1 METLFMN
8 FEEIMAFNSP
18 YNQHNVDSLIKKI
31 QSNCIV
37 PYIGAGMSVL
47 FDNVYPSW
55 SGFLNSTFEQYLK
68 DSEKEHY
75 DSLNYEEKA
84 QFLCSEMGRITFSDH
99 LKDTF
104 GEKHLDRAAIDFL
117 HKPIYILPV
126 IFENGLLI
134 TTNYDRVIE
143 KIYGLHEKIYTVA
156 HPGHYEALNRS
167 LRDGALLLCK
177 IHGDI
182 AEPETSIILSKEQYE
197 TAYTD
202 PNLIQALRQ
211 AYISKEMLFLGC
223 SMTKDRPID
232 LLCKISTAGMRNY
245 AIIPCKAEAV
255 RSRRLELES
264 DYYTQAIIYPDG
276 KHECLRILLEHIA
289 YKVNPLVFERAM
301 GRFSEKKLK
310 NARIELTKEW
320 FIDQNRVQ
328 IKNLG
333 DRYLP
338 DLNVELNI
346 KNVFDALG
354 RNESFY
360 RLLIEKTDKVL
371 IELKDL
377 QLNSLNENT
386 RKICDCI
393 KEFKVESVE
402 PLRIEDILNEVD
414 IILRVID
421 KEISDNYKKIYDK
434 SSGNNEAIQNFIYKL
449 KRVHNTLYE
458 YTTYLNS
465 SEISAVNNP
474 YILLH
479 GEGGIGKSHIIAD
492 TIMKRNSKGEKSL
505 LFLGQHFKENNNP
518 FIDILKML
526 ELEGSSEQLL
536 DELNQMAEENKSR
549 IIVFIDALNEGNG
562 KNIWKDYLAGMVEK
576 FKLFP
581 WLGLVV
587 SIRTEYIEFLFA
599 DNRSLD
605 NELVKVNHQGF
616 STLEYDAI
624 KKYFEFYN
632 IQFTDIPLAE
642 QEFRNPLFLRLLCE
656 GFRNKRIDLSKI
668 SFTDVYRNYLL
679 SINLRIS
686 EICEYSRHINMV
698 EKVINE
704 MVLYKHNAGIGN
716 NFIPLSS
723 AIEIIIDIERQ
734 YNIKKSLLD
743 ELLSNGVLTQNTNY
757 SKEECVYVTYEKL
770 DDYLYARLLAGEL
783 DDIGIDQ
790 FRTKYQ
796 KLREYGDILEAL
808 AIVLSENAKY
818 ELFDIF
824 EEEKRNPIII
834 SSFCNSLK
842 WRKPDTIS
850 QNTIDY
856 INKIVLRTKIGF
868 ETLFDVLVL
877 ISSKVGHSLNAERT
891 VEYILNFPMPD
902 RDARFILLFDDLYY
916 EEGSSINRLL
926 DWCLLKKTNENA
938 LEGTVRLAA
947 IMLAT
952 FLISPNN
959 NLRDK
964 TTKALVNLLS
974 GRIDILISVLEKYKN
989 VDDPY
994 LIERLYA
1001 VAFGCIV
1008 SEQKSDKIEA
1018 LAMYV
1023 YDTFFKNEYVY
1034 PNMLVRDY
1042 VKSIIEYAKYK
1053 VSSSKLST
1061 LDVQPPYKSE
1071 MPEVPSDDEIK
1082 KYKFD
1087 YNEPDFQDYYWSQNA
1102 ILSSMKV
1109 EYDRDGAP
1117 GGYGDFGRYTFQSY
1131 FSNWNGLNYNDLKNI
1146 AIKRIFEMGYDVEKH
1161 GQYDRRIDSA
1171 RYRNDSVERI
1181 GKKYQWIAL
1190 YELAAQVAD
1199 YYKMQIHT
1207 DCYGE
1212 KEEIY
1217 CKGSFEP
1224 NLRNIDPTALLI
1236 SANSDNQK
1244 KIHHRLFTFSSLP
1257 YNEWLSNFDDL
1268 PDFNEMANLTYQDK
1282 DYILLNGWYIWTEA
1296 KELGD
1301 KQYQNPQRD
1310 IWIQINCYIVK
1321 NETYDEIVNYLG
1333 DKDFIGRWLSEPNDN
1348 YHLYNRE
1355 YYWSDAYH
1363 FYKNPYYCGDDW
1375 TEIDEYGKGEGRNLE
1390 VLLPSSK
1397 YITERRGD
1405 SVNDGHSASWYKP
1418 CLDLFKSL
1426 DMRYGKENSVLYDA
1440 NGEII
1445 CFDSNEL
1452 LSEDIGF
1459 FINKEL
1465 FYKYLEE
1472 HNYKAFWTILAEKR
1486 IITGRYNEREK
1497 YRQPRIS
1504 GLFTTDKNNNLVGN
1518 IKLFED

>member
-1 METLFMN
+1 MN

-18 YNQHNVDSLIKKI
+18 YNQRNIDSLIEKI

-47 FDNVYPSW
+47 FDDVYPSW
-55 SGFLNSTFEQYLK
+55 GGFLNSTFDQYLTE
-68 DSEKEHY
+68 SEKEYY

-104 GEKHLDRAAIDFL
+104 GEKHLDRTAFDFI
-117 HKPIYILPV
+117 HKPVYILPV

-134 TTNYDRVIE
+134 TTNYDRVVE

-167 LRDGALLLCK
+167 LRDGSLLLCK

-182 AEPETSIILSKEQYE
+182 SEPETSIVLSKEQYE

-211 AYISKEMLFLGC
+211 AYTSKEMLFLGC

-255 RSRRLELES
+255 RSRRLELEG

-276 KHECLRILLEHIA
+276 KHECLRVLLEHIA
-289 YKVNPLVFERAM
+289 CTVNPQVYERAM
-301 GRFSEKKLK
+301 EKFSDKKSE
-310 NARIELTKEW
+310 NASLELTEEW
-320 FIDQNRVQ
+320 FVSQNRVQ

-377 QLNSLNENT
+377 QHDSLNENR
-386 RKICDCI
+386 RKIYDYI

-402 PLRIEDILNEVD
+402 PLRIQDILNEVD

-421 KEISDNYKKIYDK
+421 KEISDNYKKLHDK
-434 SSGNNEAIQNFIYKL
+434 SSKINDELQNVIYKL
-449 KRVHNTLYE
+449 NKVHNMLYE
-458 YTTYLNS
+458 FTTYLNS

-474 YILLH
+474 YILLY

-492 TIMKRNSKGEKSL
+492 TIMKRNSEGKQSL

-526 ELEGSSEQLL
+526 ELKCSSEQLL
-536 DELNQMAEENKSR
+536 SELNQIAEEKKSR
-549 IIVFIDALNEGNG
+549 IIIFIDALNEGNG
-562 KNIWKDYLAGMVEK
+562 KKIWKDYLAGMVEK

-587 SIRTEYIEFLFA
+587 SIRSEYVEPLFA

-605 NELVKVNHQGF
+605 NEFVKVNHQGF
-616 STLEYDAI
+616 STMEYDAI
-624 KKYFEFYN
+624 RKYFEFYN
-632 IQFTDIPLAE
+632 IQFADIPFVE

-656 GFRNKRIDLSKI
+656 GFKNKRIDLSSI
-668 SFTDVYRNYLL
+668 SFTDVYKNYLL

-686 EICEYSRHINMV
+686 EICEYSRHINIV
-698 EKVINE
+698 AKVINE
-704 MVLYKHNAGIGN
+704 MVLYKHNAGVGN
-716 NFIPLSS
+716 NLIPLSS
-723 AIEIIIDIERQ
+723 AIEIIIDVERR
-734 YNIKKSLLD
+734 YNINKSLLD
-743 ELLSNGVLTQNTNY
+743 ELLSNGVITQNSNY
-757 SKEECVYVTYEKL
+757 NNEECIYVTYEKL
-770 DDYLYARLLAGEL
+770 DDYLYAKLLTVEL
-783 DDIGIDQ
+783 DDIGVDQ
-790 FRTKYQ
+790 FRSKYQ
-796 KLREYGDILEAL
+796 RLRGYGDILEAL
-808 AIVLSENAKY
+808 AIALSENAKY
-818 ELFDIF
+818 ELFEIF
-824 EEEKRNPIII
+824 DEERLNSNII

-842 WRKPDTIS
+842 WRKPDSIS
-850 QNTIDY
+850 QKVIDY
-856 INKIVLRTKIGF
+856 INNVVLRSQIGF
-868 ETLFDVLVL
+868 ERLFDVLVL

-902 RDARFILLFDDLYY
+902 RDATFIKLFDDLYY

-926 DWCLLKKTNENA
+926 DWCLSKKTKDNA

-947 IMLAT
+947 TMLAT
-952 FLISPNN
+952 FLISSNN
-959 NLRDK
+959 TLRDK

-974 GRIDILISVLEKYKN
+974 GRIDILISVLEKYKD

-994 LIERLYA
+994 VVERLYA

-1018 LAMYV
+1018 LAIYV
-1023 YDTFFKNEYVY
+1023 YDTFFKNEYIY

-1042 VKSIIEYAKYK
+1042 AKSIIEYAKYK
-1053 VSSSKLST
+1053 VSSSTLSN

-1071 MPEVPSDDEIK
+1071 MPEVPTDDEIK

-1087 YNEPDFQDYYWSQNA
+1087 YNAPDFQDYFWSQNA

-1109 EYDRDGAP
+1109 EYDRNGAP

-1146 AIKRIFEMGYDVEKH
+1146 AIKKIFDMGYDVEKH
-1161 GQYDRRIDSA
+1161 GEYDRRIDST
-1171 RYRNDSVERI
+1171 RYRSDSKERI

-1199 YYKMQIHT
+1199 TFKMEVHT
-1207 DCYGE
+1207 GCYGE
-1212 KEEIY
+1212 KAEVY
-1217 CKGSFEP
+1217 CAGSYEP
-1224 NLRNIDPTALLI
+1224 NLRNIDPTALYVPD
-1236 SANSDNQK
+1236 NSEKQK
-1244 KIHHRLFTFSSLP
+1244 KIHKQLYKFSATTH
-1257 YNEWLSNFDDL
+1257 NEWLRNFDDL
-1268 PDFNEMANLTYQDK
+1268 PDLNNLVNMTCQDIN
-1282 DYILLNGWYIWTEA
+1282 YILLNGWYIWTEE
-1296 KELGD
+1296 KDLGD
-1301 KQYQNPQRD
+1301 KQYQNPQKD
-1310 IWIQINCYIVK
+1310 MWIQINCYIVK
-1321 NETYDEIVNYLG
+1321 NESYNETINYLR
-1333 DKDFIGRWLSEPNDN
+1333 DKDYIGRWLSEPNDN
-1348 YHLYNRE
+1348 YHLFNKE
-1355 YYWSDAYH
+1355 YYWSDAYR
-1363 FYKNPYYCGDDW
+1363 FYMNPYYCGDEW
-1375 TEIDEYGKGEGRNLE
+1375 TEIEKYGKSEGKNLV

-1397 YITERRGD
+1397 YMTERKGD
-1405 SVNDGHSASWYKP
+1405 LANDGSSASWYKP
-1418 CLDLFKSL
+1418 CDELFESL
-1426 DMRYGKENSVLYDA
+1426 DMRYGKENSVLYDSK
-1440 NGEII
+1440 GEVI
-1445 CFDSNEL
+1445 CFDSSEL
-1452 LSEDIGF
+1452 LNEEIGLFIDKESF
-1459 FINKEL
+1459 F
-1465 FYKYLEE
+1465 KYLED
-1472 HNYKAFWTILAEKR
+1472 HNYKAFWTILGEKR
-1486 IITGRYNEREK
+1486 IITGDYKHEVK
-1497 YRQPRIS
+1497 YKQPRVS
-1504 GLFTTDKNNNLVGN
+1504 GLFTADANSKLIGTMN
-1518 IKLFED
+1518 LFED

>member
-1 METLFMN
+1 MN

-18 YNQHNVDSLIKKI
+18 YNQRNINSLIEKI

-37 PYIGAGMSVL
+37 PYIGAGMSIL
-47 FDNVYPSW
+47 FDSAYPSW
-55 SGFLNSTFEQYLK
+55 SGFLNSTSEQYLPIN
-68 DSEKEHY
+68 EKERY

-84 QFLCSEMGRITFSDH
+84 EFLYSEIGKITFADH
-99 LKDTF
+99 LRDTF
-104 GEKHLDRAAIDFL
+104 GEKHLDREAFDFI
-117 HKPIYILPV
+117 HKSIYIIPV

-143 KIYGLHEKIYTVA
+143 KIYLLHEKVLTVA
-156 HPGHYEALNRS
+156 HPGHYEALNRA
-167 LRDGALLLCK
+167 LRDGALLLYK

-197 TAYTD
+197 TAYANPD
-202 PNLIQALRQ
+202 LIQALRQ
-211 AYISKEMLFLGC
+211 AYTSKEMLFLGC
-223 SMTKDRPID
+223 GMTKDRPIE
-232 LLCKISTAGMRNY
+232 LLCQISTAGMRNY
-245 AIIPCKAEAV
+245 AIIPCKAEDV

-264 DYYTQAIIYPDG
+264 DYFTQAIIYPDG
-276 KHECLRILLEHIA
+276 EHECLRVLLEHIA
-289 YKVNPLVFERAM
+289 CTVNPQAYGRAM
-301 GRFSEKKLK
+301 EKFSDKKLE
-310 NARIELTKEW
+310 NASIELTEEW
-320 FIDQNRVQ
+320 FVTQNRIQ

-354 RNESFY
+354 RNENFY

-377 QLNSLNENT
+377 QLDSLKENT
-386 RKICDCI
+386 RRIYDYI
-393 KEFKVESVE
+393 KEFDKESVE
-402 PLRIEDILNEVD
+402 PLRIEDLLNEAD
-414 IILRVID
+414 IILHVID
-421 KEISDNYKKIYDK
+421 KEISDIYKKIHDESHK
-434 SSGNNEAIQNFIYKL
+434 SNEAMQNVIYKL
-449 KRVHNTLYE
+449 NKAHNTLYE
-458 YTTYLNS
+458 FITYLNS

-474 YILLH
+474 YILLY

-492 TIMKRNSKGEKSL
+492 TIMKRNSESKKSL
-505 LFLGQHFKENNNP
+505 LFLGQHFKEHNNP
-518 FIDILKML
+518 FTDILKIL
-526 ELEGSSEQLL
+526 EFECSSEQLL
-536 DELNQMAEENKSR
+536 GELNKMAEENKSR

-562 KNIWKDYLAGMVEK
+562 KKIWKDYLAGMVEK
-576 FKLFP
+576 FRLFP

-587 SIRTEYIEFLFA
+587 SIRTEYVESLFA
-599 DNRSLD
+599 DNSSLD

-624 KKYFEFYN
+624 RKYFEFYN
-632 IQFTDIPLAE
+632 IQFTDIPFAE

-656 GFRNKRIDLSKI
+656 GFKNRKIDLSNI
-668 SFTDVYRNYLL
+668 SFTDVYRNYLQ

-686 EICEYSRHINMV
+686 EICEYSRHINIV

-704 MVLYKHNAGIGN
+704 MVLYKYNAGVGN
-716 NFIPLSS
+716 NLIPLSA
-723 AIEIIIDIERQ
+723 AIETIIDIERK
-734 YNIKKSLLD
+734 YNIKKSLID
-743 ELLSNGVLTQNTNY
+743 ELLSNGIITQNTNY
-757 SKEECVYVTYEKL
+757 NNEECVYVTYEKL
-770 DDYLYARLLAGEL
+770 DDYLYAKVLTDEL
-783 DDIGIDQ
+783 ENIGIDQ
-790 FRTKYQ
+790 FRIKYQ
-796 KLREYGDILEAL
+796 RLRGYGDILEAL

-818 ELFDIF
+818 ELFEIF
-824 EEEKRNPIII
+824 EEEKRNSYIIN
-834 SSFCNSLK
+834 SFCNSLK

-856 INKIVLRTKIGF
+856 INNVVLRSKIGF
-868 ETLFDVLVL
+868 ERLFDVLVL

-902 RDARFILLFDDLYY
+902 RDAKFIPLFDNLYY
-916 EEGSSINRLL
+916 EEGSSINRLI
-926 DWCLLKKTNENA
+926 DWCLSKKTNENT

-952 FLISPNN
+952 FLISSNN
-959 NLRDK
+959 SLRD
-964 TTKALVNLLS
+964 TSTKALVNLLS
-974 GRIDILISVLEKYKN
+974 GRIDILISVLEKYKD

-1008 SEQKSDKIEA
+1008 SEQKNDKIEV
-1018 LAMYV
+1018 LAIYV
-1023 YDTFFKNEYVY
+1023 YDVFFKNEYIY

-1042 VKSIIEYAKYK
+1042 AKSIIEYAKYK
-1053 VSSSKLST
+1053 VSSRKLSS

-1071 MPEVPSDDEIK
+1071 MPEVPTDDEIR
-1082 KYKFD
+1082 KYKLD
-1087 YNEPDFQDYYWSQNA
+1087 YNAPDFQDYYWSQNA

-1109 EYDRDGAP
+1109 EYDRNGAP

-1131 FSNWNGLNYNDLKNI
+1131 FSNWNDLNYNDLKNI
-1146 AIKRIFEMGYDVEKH
+1146 AIKKIFDMGYDVEKH
-1161 GQYDRRIDSA
+1161 GEYDSRINRA
-1171 RYRNDSVERI
+1171 RHRNDSIERI

-1199 YYKMQIHT
+1199 NYKMQIHT

-1236 SANSDNQK
+1236 AANSDNQK
-1244 KIHHRLFTFSSLP
+1244 KIHHRLFTFSSITH
-1257 YNEWLSNFDDL
+1257 NEWLSNFDDL
-1268 PDFNEMANLTYQDK
+1268 PDFNEMVNLTYRNL
-1282 DYILLNGWYIWTEA
+1282 DYVLLNGWYIWTEE
-1296 KELGD
+1296 KELGE
-1301 KQYQNPQRD
+1301 KQYQNPQKD
-1310 IWIQINCYIVK
+1310 MWIQINCYIVK
-1321 NETYDEIVNYLG
+1321 NETYDEIINYLR
-1333 DKDFIGRWLSEPNDN
+1333 DKDFIGKWLSEPNDN
-1348 YHLYNRE
+1348 YHLYNKE

-1375 TEIDEYGKGEGRNLE
+1375 TKINKYGRGEGGNLE

-1397 YITERRGD
+1397 YMTERRGD
-1405 SVNDGHSASWYKP
+1405 SNDGHSASWYKP
-1418 CLDLFKSL
+1418 CMDLFGSL
-1426 DMRYGKENSVLYDA
+1426 DMRYGKENSVLYDS

-1445 CFDSNEL
+1445 CFDSREL
-1452 LSEDIGF
+1452 INEDIGF

-1472 HNYKAFWTILAEKR
+1472 RKYKAFWTILAEKR
-1486 IITGRYNEREK
+1486 IITGGYNRREK
-1497 YRQPRIS
+1497 YRQPRVS
-1504 GLFTTDKNNNLVGN
+1504 GLFTTDKNNEMIGNLN
-1518 IKLFED
+1518 IFED